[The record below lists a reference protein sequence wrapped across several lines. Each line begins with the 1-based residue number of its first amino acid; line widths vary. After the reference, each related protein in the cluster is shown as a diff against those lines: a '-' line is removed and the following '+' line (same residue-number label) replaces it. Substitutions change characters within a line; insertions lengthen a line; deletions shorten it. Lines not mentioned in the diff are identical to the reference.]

1 MNQAQPTP
9 IASRFIGAG
18 KFLLLFGLLFVL
30 IYYFNGITESDLF
43 SISLKDSG
51 HTAVFFVATLLLAK
65 ILSTSLFSDRLG
77 QGLVIPSTFFG
88 AIITGILIELIQPWL
103 GRHGTFL
110 DVWYNLLGCT
120 AGILVFAARHRIRTR
135 KKQFLSIVG
144 ACILLSISSIL
155 PLYFYQ
161 VVALRNE
168 AFPIMFN
175 AESNWQNELAR
186 ANHGAYINI
195 VDAPTNWTDN
205 DTKVIRLDMSHGQYP
220 GIEFHQLPK
229 NWNQY
234 QVLRMDVFSKL
245 KDNTNLVIR
254 IDDAEHNQ
262 AHDDRFN
269 RRLIVQPGLNQF
281 DIQLSDVKK
290 GPRERLLALNAISSL
305 ILFSTEA
312 KADLTVYLDNIRLE

>member
-77 QGLVIPSTFFG
+77 QGLVIPTTFFG

-110 DVWYNLLGCT
+110 DVWYDLLGCT
-120 AGILVFAARHRIRTR
+120 AGILIFVARHRIRAR
-135 KKQFLSIVG
+135 KKQILAIGG

-155 PLYFYQ
+155 PVYFYQ
-161 VVALRNE
+161 VMALRNE

-175 AESNWQNELAR
+175 AEANWQSELVR
-186 ANHGAYINI
+186 ASHGAYINI
-195 VDAPTNWTDN
+195 VDAPTNWKNN

-220 GIEFHQLPK
+220 GINFHQLPM
-229 NWNQY
+229 NWSRY
-234 QVLRMDVFSKL
+234 QALRIDVFSKL
-245 KDNTNLVIR
+245 KANTNLVIR
-254 IDDAEHNQ
+254 IDDTKHNQEHN
-262 AHDDRFN
+262 DRFN
-269 RRLIVQPGLNQF
+269 QTLLVKPGLNQF
-281 DIQLSDVKK
+281 EIPLADIKNAPQD
-290 GPRERLLALNAISSL
+290 RQLALDAIHNL

-312 KADLTVYLDNIRLE
+312 KADLTVYLDNIRLK